1 MIQKYVHPTAE
12 HQRELMQK
20 YDETLVAAEQLGL
33 CEMKRA

>member
-20 YDETLVAAEQLGL
+20 YDETLLAAEQLAL
-33 CEMKRA
+33 REMKKA